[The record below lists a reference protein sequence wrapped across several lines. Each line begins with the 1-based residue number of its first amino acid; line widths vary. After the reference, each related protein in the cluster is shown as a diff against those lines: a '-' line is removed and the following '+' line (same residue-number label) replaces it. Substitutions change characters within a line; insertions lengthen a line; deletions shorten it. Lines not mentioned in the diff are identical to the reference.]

1 MRFIDNRTSTGHRGH
16 RIAMELGLKGKT
28 VLVTGGS
35 KGIGRATARAMAA
48 EGALVMICSRSASD
62 LEAAAGAIRSETG
75 QPVEVVAA
83 DLSRLDGVESAAAA
97 AVRRFGRLDV
107 LVNNAGAIKGGD
119 FLALPDEEWMTG
131 WSLKLLGY
139 VRMART
145 VLPQMRAQGGGR
157 IVNVVGMAARNPAT
171 TYMMGG
177 AANAALINFT
187 KALADLGASSNIL
200 VTAVSPGP
208 VKTDRWDSLQRQQA
222 TAAGKDLET
231 YEKEQ
236 SRNFPLGRI
245 ALPEEVADL
254 VCFLASDRASFLT
267 GIAITIDGGISRGVY
282 L

>member
-1 MRFIDNRTSTGHRGH
+1 
-16 RIAMELGLKGKT
+16 MELGLKGKT

-48 EGALVMICSRSASD
+48 EGARVMICSRSAPA
-62 LEAAAGAIRSETG
+62 LEEAAGAIRRETG
-75 QPVEVVAA
+75 QAVEVVAA
-83 DLSRLDGVESAAAA
+83 DLSRLDGVENAAAA
-97 AVRRFGRLDV
+97 AVQRLGRLDV

-119 FLALPDEEWMTG
+119 FLAIPDEEWMTG

-139 VRMART
+139 VRMARA
-145 VLPQMRAQGGGR
+145 VLPQMRTQGGGR

-187 KALADLGASSNIL
+187 KALADLGAPSNIL

-222 TAAGKDLET
+222 AAAGKDLET
-231 YEKEQ
+231 FVKEQ
-236 SRNFPLGRI
+236 NRSFPLRRI

-267 GIAITIDGGISRGVY
+267 GIAITVDGGMSRGVY

>member
-1 MRFIDNRTSTGHRGH
+1 
-16 RIAMELGLKGKT
+16 MELGLKGKT

-187 KALADLGASSNIL
+187 KALADLGAPSNIL

-222 TAAGKDLET
+222 IAAGKDLET
-231 YEKEQ
+231 FEKEQ

-245 ALPEEVADL
+245 ASTEEVADL
-254 VCFLASDRASFLT
+254 VCFLASERASFLT
-267 GIAITIDGGISRGVY
+267 GIAITIDGGMSRGVY

>member
-1 MRFIDNRTSTGHRGH
+1 
-16 RIAMELGLKGKT
+16 MELGLKGKT

-35 KGIGRATARAMAA
+35 KGIGRATARALAA
-48 EGALVMICSRSASD
+48 EGARVMICSRTAAALD
-62 LEAAAGAIRSETG
+62 EAAGAIRKETG
-75 QPVEVVAA
+75 QAVETIPA
-83 DLSRLDGVESAAAA
+83 DLSRLEEVEKTAAE
-97 AVRRFGRLDV
+97 AVRRLGSLDI

-119 FLALPDEEWMTG
+119 FLSIPDEEWMTG

-139 VRMART
+139 VRMARA
-145 VLPQMRAQGGGR
+145 VFPQMRSQGGGR

-187 KALADLGASSNIL
+187 KALGDLGAPSNIL

-222 TAAGKDLET
+222 AAAGKDLDT
-231 YEKEQ
+231 FVKEQ
-236 SRNFPLGRI
+236 SRNLPLGRI

-267 GIAITIDGGISRGVY
+267 GIAITLDGGMSRGVY

>member
-1 MRFIDNRTSTGHRGH
+1 
-16 RIAMELGLKGKT
+16 MELGLKGKT

-48 EGALVMICSRSASD
+48 EGARVMICSRSSPA
-62 LEAAAGAIRSETG
+62 LEEAAGAIRRDTG
-75 QPVEVVAA
+75 QAVETVAA
-83 DLSRLDGVESAAAA
+83 DLSRLEGVESAAAA
-97 AVRRFGRLDV
+97 TIQRLGRLDV

-119 FLALPDEEWMTG
+119 FLAIPDEEWMTG

-139 VRMART
+139 IRMART
-145 VLPQMRAQGGGR
+145 VLPQMRTQGGGR

-187 KALADLGASSNIL
+187 KALADLGAPSNIL

-222 TAAGKDLET
+222 AAAGKDLET
-231 YEKEQ
+231 FVKEQ
-236 SRNFPLGRI
+236 NRTFPLGRI

-267 GIAITIDGGISRGVY
+267 GIAITVDGGMSRGVY